1 MERFRKLLVTA
12 GIFAAASL
20 IGYGFS
26 TAGFPDAC
34 IALVY
39 LLAVLF
45 AVRQTSSLLTGL
57 ITSFAATF
65 CFNYFFAEPRFTL
78 TVNDPNYYVTFLVM
92 TVTAIAVSTLTT
104 RVRQDAQT
112 AREREQE
119 AKAMYKLTN
128 LLSDAPNME
137 SIGEIA
143 AGAVS
148 EGLQC
153 GAGCLCFDASGNPEQ
168 TYVYKPYGMEHALVH
183 REPEEIKALIFR
195 LNHLREDHYVGT
207 EFYDWPMFSEEKI
220 LGVIR
225 IDRTDAEKMDA
236 TQIRM
241 LHAMIDSISLAM
253 DRFRTAEQRIQSRE
267 EASRERYRANLL
279 RSISHDIRTPLTGI
293 IGTSEMLS
301 VRLKEEPDA
310 RQMAEHIR
318 KDAAWLHALV
328 ENILTL
334 TKLQDQE
341 LPLSMETEVVE
352 EIVGGAVARVTE
364 LHPKYEIEVE
374 LPEKLLMA
382 PMDAKLIEQVIINLL
397 ENAIKHSPEG
407 GTVLVS
413 LSDGAEEWM
422 LQGADV
428 PQEVPLRD
436 MVMISVCDAGT
447 GIRAKDLDHI
457 FELFYSAERRQPGRQ
472 RSYGLGLS
480 ICETITRA
488 HHGLI
493 AARNRIDTQG
503 AEFAFAIPGEKGEEI
518 Q

>member
-1 MERFRKLLVTA
+1 
-12 GIFAAASL
+12 
-20 IGYGFS
+20 
-26 TAGFPDAC
+26 
-34 IALVY
+34 
-39 LLAVLF
+39 
-45 AVRQTSSLLTGL
+45 
-57 ITSFAATF
+57 
-65 CFNYFFAEPRFTL
+65 
-78 TVNDPNYYVTFLVM
+78 
-92 TVTAIAVSTLTT
+92 
-104 RVRQDAQT
+104 
-112 AREREQE
+112 
-119 AKAMYKLTN
+119 
-128 LLSDAPNME
+128 
-137 SIGEIA
+137 
-143 AGAVS
+143 
-148 EGLQC
+148 
-153 GAGCLCFDASGNPEQ
+153 
-168 TYVYKPYGMEHALVH
+168 
-183 REPEEIKALIFR
+183 
-195 LNHLREDHYVGT
+195 
-207 EFYDWPMFSEEKI
+207 
-220 LGVIR
+220 
-225 IDRTDAEKMDA
+225 
-236 TQIRM
+236 
-241 LHAMIDSISLAM
+241 
-253 DRFRTAEQRIQSRE
+253 
-267 EASRERYRANLL
+267 
-279 RSISHDIRTPLTGI
+279 
-293 IGTSEMLS
+293 MLS

-457 FELFYSAERRQPGRQ
+457 FELFYSAERRQLGRQ